1 MANLILVTG
10 GARSGK
16 SSYAQKR
23 AEKLEGRKLF
33 IATCPRIDPE
43 IDERIDR
50 HIVDRK
56 DRNWLTV
63 EEEIEIA
70 NIISANYESD
80 IILLDCLTLWV
91 NNLLYSHQQNGH
103 NFTEE
108 QMASLCNELFEVSIG
123 HPGTIIFVT
132 NEIGSGIV
140 PENSSARRYRD
151 LVGRCNQNIALKA
164 DEVVLVSCG
173 IPLTL
178 KSNY

>member
-1 MANLILVTG
+1 MADIILVTG

-16 SSYAQKR
+16 SCYAQER
-23 AEKLEGRKLF
+23 TEQLEGRKLF
-33 IATCPRIDPE
+33 IATCPRIDSE
-43 IDERIDR
+43 MDERIDR
-50 HIVDRK
+50 HIADRK
-56 DRNWLTV
+56 DRNWHTI
-63 EEEIEIA
+63 EEEIDISR
-70 NIISANYESD
+70 IIRNNYESD

-91 NNLLYSHQQNGH
+91 NNLLYTQQNNVD

-108 QMASLCNELFEVSIG
+108 QIATLCQQLIEISIG
-123 HPGTIIFVT
+123 HPGTIFFVT

-151 LVGRCNQNIALKA
+151 LVGRCNQSIAQMA
-164 DEVVLVSCG
+164 NEVVLVSCG